1 VIAMT
6 RELPETTMGT
16 TGDEVGAGG
25 ETNSKES
32 GGAGGAESALNHP
45 SSSAFE
51 AWLTG
56 YRRRLEE
63 FVKNAGLK

>member
-1 VIAMT
+1 MIAMT
-6 RELPETTMGT
+6 RALPETTIGT
-16 TGDEVGAGG
+16 TGDELGSAG
-25 ETNSKES
+25 ETASKDS
-32 GGAGGAESALNHP
+32 GGAGGAESAVNHP

-63 FVKNAGLK
+63 FVRNAGLK